1 MDIFDK
7 GWSSIIVNGSGWKC
21 NYRSSHSELETYS
34 MKVTGNDGGEWKH
47 MAGDGVQSMV
57 ENRSAEYGRG

>member
-1 MDIFDK
+1 MEVYH
-7 GWSSIIVNGSGWKC
+7 S
-21 NYRSSHSELETYS
+21 SSHSELETYS

-47 MAGDGVQSMV
+47 MAGDEVQSMV